1 MVIDCSKYAGKCAC
15 GRVHTMETRAA
26 VIEPG
31 CLFEFEKYMAQFG
44 VTGKRCALYGENS
57 YAATADRHPRA
68 EQQIVLDPTGLHAN
82 EISTAEVLAK
92 LEGDVEVIV
101 AVGSGTIHDIAR
113 FCAHE
118 RGIRFVSCPTG
129 ASVDGFC
136 STVAAMTWY
145 GFKKTLPAVAPEIVL
160 ADTEIIKNAP
170 MELVRSGV
178 GDIMAKYT
186 ALADWKMAHVLTNEL
201 LCEKIYS
208 IMQDAADTVMQSVPG
223 IARGEESAYANV
235 TYALIM
241 SGIAMQMMGNSRP
254 ASGAEHH
261 MSHFWETI
269 IEQRGERPAM
279 HGEQVAV
286 GTVLVLR
293 LIEEL
298 LAADVDFDAAR
309 RAAREYDKAAWESEI
324 RAVYGAA
331 AQAVID
337 MEAAAG
343 KNDTKA
349 RLRRIDSMEK
359 NWDAVCAQLRTLPP
373 AQEIYALLH
382 EVGCPCT
389 PREIGVDKALL
400 KQTFMYCKEIRARY
414 TVFQTVYDL
423 GLLDE
428 LSDRVIAKT
437 ETL

>member
-1 MVIDCSKYAGKCAC
+1 MLIDCSKYAGKCAC
-15 GRVHTMETRAA
+15 GREHTMETRAA

-44 VTGKRCALYGENS
+44 VAGKRCALYGENS
-57 YAATADRHPRA
+57 YAATADRHPHA
-68 EQQIVLDPTGLHAN
+68 EQEIVLDPTGLHAN
-82 EISTAEVLAK
+82 EVSTAEVLAK

-201 LCEKIYS
+201 LCEKIYG
-208 IMQDAADTVMQSVPG
+208 IMQNAADTVMQSVPG
-223 IARGEESAYANV
+223 IACGEESAYADV

-261 MSHFWETI
+261 ISHM
-269 IEQRGERPAM
+269 IEMEPEAFPVKFPAM
-279 HGEQVAV
+279 HGEKTGVGSLIAV
-286 GTVLVLR
+286 
-293 LIEEL
+293 
-298 LAADVDFDAAR
+298 
-309 RAAREYDKAAWESEI
+309 REYKRLAKIEDITPYITDYAPVPEEHFRKFFGGRLADSLIKENENDCLAKVSREKLSESWGE
-324 RAVYGAA
+324 
-331 AQAVID
+331 
-337 MEAAAG
+337 
-343 KNDTKA
+343 
-349 RLRRIDSMEK
+349 LRRIIDELPTEEHLYGLLEML
-359 NWDAVCAQLRTLPP
+359 DAKRDLAS
-373 AQEIYALLH
+373 
-382 EVGCPCT
+382 
-389 PREIGVDKALL
+389 IGVEESELPALL
-400 KQTFMYCKEIRARY
+400 KNSPLVRNRLTLMRTRRMMEI
-414 TVFQTVYDL
+414 DKI
-423 GLLDE
+423 E
-428 LSDRVIAKT
+428 
-437 ETL
+437 

>member
-1 MVIDCSKYAGKCAC
+1 MFIDCSKYAGKCAC
-15 GRVHTMETRAA
+15 GREHTMETRAA

-223 IARGEESAYANV
+223 IARSEESAYADV

-261 MSHFWETI
+261 ISHM
-269 IEQRGERPAM
+269 IEMEPEAFPVKFPAM
-279 HGEQVAV
+279 HGEKTGVGSLIAV
-286 GTVLVLR
+286 
-293 LIEEL
+293 
-298 LAADVDFDAAR
+298 
-309 RAAREYDKAAWESEI
+309 REYKRLAKIEDITPYITDYAPIPEEHFRKFFGERLADSLIKENENDCLAKVSREKLSASWGKLRHIIDELPTEEYLYGLLEMLDAKRDLASIGVEESE
-324 RAVYGAA
+324 
-331 AQAVID
+331 
-337 MEAAAG
+337 
-343 KNDTKA
+343 
-349 RLRRIDSMEK
+349 
-359 NWDAVCAQLRTLPP
+359 LP
-373 AQEIYALLH
+373 
-382 EVGCPCT
+382 V
-389 PREIGVDKALL
+389 LL
-400 KQTFMYCKEIRARY
+400 KNSPLVRNRLTLMRTRRMMKIYEI
-414 TVFQTVYDL
+414 
-423 GLLDE
+423 E
-428 LSDRVIAKT
+428 
-437 ETL
+437 

>member
-1 MVIDCSKYAGKCAC
+1 MFIDCSKYAGKCAC
-15 GRVHTMETRAA
+15 GREHTMETRAA

-208 IMQDAADTVMQSVPG
+208 IMQDAADTVMQNVPG
-223 IARGEESAYANV
+223 IARSEESAYADV

-261 MSHFWETI
+261 ISHM
-269 IEQRGERPAM
+269 IEMEPEAFPVKFPAM
-279 HGEQVAV
+279 HGEKTGVGSLIAV
-286 GTVLVLR
+286 
-293 LIEEL
+293 
-298 LAADVDFDAAR
+298 
-309 RAAREYDKAAWESEI
+309 REYKRLAKIEDITPYITDYAPIPEEHFRKFFGERLADSLIKENENDCLAKVSRENLSASWGELRHIIDELPTEEYLYGLLEMLDAKRDLASIGVEESE
-324 RAVYGAA
+324 
-331 AQAVID
+331 
-337 MEAAAG
+337 
-343 KNDTKA
+343 
-349 RLRRIDSMEK
+349 
-359 NWDAVCAQLRTLPP
+359 LP
-373 AQEIYALLH
+373 
-382 EVGCPCT
+382 V
-389 PREIGVDKALL
+389 LL
-400 KQTFMYCKEIRARY
+400 KNSPLVRNRLTLMRTRRMMKIYEI
-414 TVFQTVYDL
+414 
-423 GLLDE
+423 E
-428 LSDRVIAKT
+428 
-437 ETL
+437 

>member
-15 GRVHTMETRAA
+15 GREHTMETRAA

-31 CLFEFEKYMAQFG
+31 CLFEFEKYMAEFN
-44 VTGKRCALYGENS
+44 VAGKRCALYGENS

-68 EQQIVLDPTGLHAN
+68 EQEIVFDPTGLHAN
-82 EISTAEVLAK
+82 EVSTAEVLAK

-201 LCEKIYS
+201 LCEEIYS
-208 IMQDAADTVMQSVPG
+208 IMQRAVDTVMQSVPG
-223 IARGEESAYANV
+223 IVRGEESAYADV

-261 MSHFWETI
+261 ISHM
-269 IEQRGERPAM
+269 IEMEPEAFPVKFPAM
-279 HGEQVAV
+279 HGEKTGVGSLIAV
-286 GTVLVLR
+286 
-293 LIEEL
+293 
-298 LAADVDFDAAR
+298 
-309 RAAREYDKAAWESEI
+309 REYKRLAKIEDITPYITDYAPIPEEHFRKFFGERLADSLMKENE
-324 RAVYGAA
+324 
-331 AQAVID
+331 
-337 MEAAAG
+337 
-343 KNDTKA
+343 NDCLAKVSREKLSA
-349 RLRRIDSMEK
+349 SWGELRRIIDELPTEEYLYGLLEML
-359 NWDAVCAQLRTLPP
+359 DAKRDLAS
-373 AQEIYALLH
+373 
-382 EVGCPCT
+382 
-389 PREIGVDKALL
+389 IGVEESELPVLL
-400 KQTFMYCKEIRARY
+400 KNSPLVRNRLTLMRTRRMMKIYEI
-414 TVFQTVYDL
+414 
-423 GLLDE
+423 
-428 LSDRVIAKT
+428 K
-437 ETL
+437 

>member
-1 MVIDCSKYAGKCAC
+1 
-15 GRVHTMETRAA
+15 METRAA

-31 CLFEFEKYMAQFG
+31 CLFEFEKYMAEFG

-201 LCEKIYS
+201 LCEKIYN
-208 IMQDAADTVMQSVPG
+208 IMQSAADTVMQSVPG
-223 IARGEESAYANV
+223 IVRGEESAYADV

-261 MSHFWETI
+261 ISHM
-269 IEQRGERPAM
+269 IEMEPEAFQVKFPAM
-279 HGEQVAV
+279 HGEKTGVGSLIAV
-286 GTVLVLR
+286 
-293 LIEEL
+293 
-298 LAADVDFDAAR
+298 
-309 RAAREYDKAAWESEI
+309 REYKRLAKIEDITPYITDYAPIPEEHFRKFFGERLADSLMKENE
-324 RAVYGAA
+324 
-331 AQAVID
+331 
-337 MEAAAG
+337 
-343 KNDTKA
+343 NDCLAKVSREKLSA
-349 RLRRIDSMEK
+349 SWGELRRIIDELPTEEYLYGLLEML
-359 NWDAVCAQLRTLPP
+359 DAKRDLAS
-373 AQEIYALLH
+373 
-382 EVGCPCT
+382 
-389 PREIGVDKALL
+389 IGVEESELPVLL
-400 KQTFMYCKEIRARY
+400 KNSPLVRNRLTLMRTRRMMNICEI
-414 TVFQTVYDL
+414 
-423 GLLDE
+423 E
-428 LSDRVIAKT
+428 
-437 ETL
+437 

>member
-1 MVIDCSKYAGKCAC
+1 MFIDCSKYAGKCAC
-15 GRVHTMETRAA
+15 GREHTMETRAA

-68 EQQIVLDPTGLHAN
+68 EQKIVLNPTGLHAN

-129 ASVDGFC
+129 ASEDGFC

-223 IARGEESAYANV
+223 IVRGEESAYADV

-261 MSHFWETI
+261 ISHM
-269 IEQRGERPAM
+269 IEMEPEAFPVKFPAM
-279 HGEQVAV
+279 HGEKTGVGSLIAV
-286 GTVLVLR
+286 
-293 LIEEL
+293 
-298 LAADVDFDAAR
+298 
-309 RAAREYDKAAWESEI
+309 REYKRLAKIEDITPYITDYAPIPEEHFRKFFGERLADSLMKENE
-324 RAVYGAA
+324 
-331 AQAVID
+331 
-337 MEAAAG
+337 
-343 KNDTKA
+343 NDCLAKVSREKLSA
-349 RLRRIDSMEK
+349 SWGELRRIIDELPTEEYLYGLLEML
-359 NWDAVCAQLRTLPP
+359 DAKRDLAS
-373 AQEIYALLH
+373 
-382 EVGCPCT
+382 
-389 PREIGVDKALL
+389 IGVEESELSVLL
-400 KQTFMYCKEIRARY
+400 KNSPLVRNRLTLMRTRRMMNICEI
-414 TVFQTVYDL
+414 
-423 GLLDE
+423 E
-428 LSDRVIAKT
+428 
-437 ETL
+437 

>member
-1 MVIDCSKYAGKCAC
+1 MFIDCSKYAGKCAC
-15 GRVHTMETRAA
+15 GREHTMETRAA

-68 EQQIVLDPTGLHAN
+68 EQKIVLDPTGLHAN

-223 IARGEESAYANV
+223 IARSEESAYADV

-261 MSHFWETI
+261 ISHM
-269 IEQRGERPAM
+269 IEMEPEAFPVKFPAM
-279 HGEQVAV
+279 HGEKTGVGSLIAV
-286 GTVLVLR
+286 
-293 LIEEL
+293 
-298 LAADVDFDAAR
+298 
-309 RAAREYDKAAWESEI
+309 REYKRLAKIEDITPYITDYAPIPEEHFRKFFGERLADSLIKENENDCLAKVSRENLSASWGELRHIIDELPTEEYLYGLLEMLDAKRDLASIGVEESE
-324 RAVYGAA
+324 
-331 AQAVID
+331 
-337 MEAAAG
+337 
-343 KNDTKA
+343 
-349 RLRRIDSMEK
+349 
-359 NWDAVCAQLRTLPP
+359 LP
-373 AQEIYALLH
+373 
-382 EVGCPCT
+382 V
-389 PREIGVDKALL
+389 LL
-400 KQTFMYCKEIRARY
+400 KNSPLVRNRLTLMRTRRMMKIYEI
-414 TVFQTVYDL
+414 
-423 GLLDE
+423 E
-428 LSDRVIAKT
+428 
-437 ETL
+437 

>member
-1 MVIDCSKYAGKCAC
+1 MFIDCSKYAGKCAC
-15 GRVHTMETRAA
+15 GREHTMETRAA

-68 EQQIVLDPTGLHAN
+68 EQKIVLDPTGLHAN
-82 EISTAEVLAK
+82 EISTAEVLAQ

-208 IMQDAADTVMQSVPG
+208 IMRDTADTVMQSVPG
-223 IARGEESAYANV
+223 IARSEESAYADV

-261 MSHFWETI
+261 ISHM
-269 IEQRGERPAM
+269 IEMEPEAFPVKFPAM
-279 HGEQVAV
+279 HGEKTGVGSLIAV
-286 GTVLVLR
+286 
-293 LIEEL
+293 
-298 LAADVDFDAAR
+298 
-309 RAAREYDKAAWESEI
+309 REYKRLAKIEDITPYITDYAPIPEEHFRKFFGERLADSLIKENENDCLAKVSRENLSASWGELRHIIDELPTEEYLYGLLEMLDAKRDLASIGVEESE
-324 RAVYGAA
+324 
-331 AQAVID
+331 
-337 MEAAAG
+337 
-343 KNDTKA
+343 
-349 RLRRIDSMEK
+349 
-359 NWDAVCAQLRTLPP
+359 LP
-373 AQEIYALLH
+373 
-382 EVGCPCT
+382 V
-389 PREIGVDKALL
+389 LL
-400 KQTFMYCKEIRARY
+400 KNSPLVRNRLTLMRTRRMMKIYEI
-414 TVFQTVYDL
+414 
-423 GLLDE
+423 E
-428 LSDRVIAKT
+428 
-437 ETL
+437 

>member
-15 GRVHTMETRAA
+15 GREHTMETRAA

-31 CLFEFEKYMAQFG
+31 CLFEFEKYMAEFG

-201 LCEKIYS
+201 LCEEIYS
-208 IMQDAADTVMQSVPG
+208 IMQRVADTVMQSVPG
-223 IARGEESAYANV
+223 IVRGEESAYADV

-261 MSHFWETI
+261 ISHM
-269 IEQRGERPAM
+269 IEMEPEAFPVKFPAM
-279 HGEQVAV
+279 HGEKTGVGSLIAV
-286 GTVLVLR
+286 
-293 LIEEL
+293 
-298 LAADVDFDAAR
+298 
-309 RAAREYDKAAWESEI
+309 REYKRLAKIEDITPYITDYAPIPEEHFRKFFGERLADSLMKENE
-324 RAVYGAA
+324 
-331 AQAVID
+331 
-337 MEAAAG
+337 
-343 KNDTKA
+343 NDCLAKVSREKLSA
-349 RLRRIDSMEK
+349 SWGELRRIIDELPTEESLYGLLEML
-359 NWDAVCAQLRTLPP
+359 DAKRDLAS
-373 AQEIYALLH
+373 
-382 EVGCPCT
+382 
-389 PREIGVDKALL
+389 IGVEESELPVLL
-400 KQTFMYCKEIRARY
+400 KNSPLVRNRLTLMRTRRMMNICEI
-414 TVFQTVYDL
+414 
-423 GLLDE
+423 E
-428 LSDRVIAKT
+428 
-437 ETL
+437 

>member
-15 GRVHTMETRAA
+15 GREHTMETRAA

-31 CLFEFEKYMAQFG
+31 CLFEFEKYMAEFG

-136 STVAAMTWY
+136 STVAAMTWH

-223 IARGEESAYANV
+223 IVRGEESAYADV

-261 MSHFWETI
+261 ISHM
-269 IEQRGERPAM
+269 IEMEPEAFPVKFPAM
-279 HGEQVAV
+279 HGEKTGVGSLIAV
-286 GTVLVLR
+286 
-293 LIEEL
+293 
-298 LAADVDFDAAR
+298 
-309 RAAREYDKAAWESEI
+309 REYKRLAKIEDITPYITDYAPIPEEHFRKFFGERLADSLMKENE
-324 RAVYGAA
+324 
-331 AQAVID
+331 
-337 MEAAAG
+337 
-343 KNDTKA
+343 NDCLAKVSREKLSA
-349 RLRRIDSMEK
+349 SWGELRRIIDELPTEEYLYGLLEML
-359 NWDAVCAQLRTLPP
+359 DAKRDLAS
-373 AQEIYALLH
+373 
-382 EVGCPCT
+382 
-389 PREIGVDKALL
+389 IGVEESELPVLL
-400 KQTFMYCKEIRARY
+400 KNSPLVRNRLTLMRTRRMMNICEI
-414 TVFQTVYDL
+414 
-423 GLLDE
+423 E
-428 LSDRVIAKT
+428 
-437 ETL
+437 

>member
-15 GRVHTMETRAA
+15 GREHTMETRAA

-31 CLFEFEKYMAQFG
+31 CLFEFEKYMAEFG

-223 IARGEESAYANV
+223 IVRGEESAYADV

-261 MSHFWETI
+261 ISHM
-269 IEQRGERPAM
+269 IEMEPEAFPVKFPAM
-279 HGEQVAV
+279 HGEKTGVGSLIAV
-286 GTVLVLR
+286 
-293 LIEEL
+293 
-298 LAADVDFDAAR
+298 
-309 RAAREYDKAAWESEI
+309 REYKRLAKIEDITPYITDYAPIPEEHFRKFFGERLADSLMKENENDCLAKVSREKLSASW
-324 RAVYGAA
+324 
-331 AQAVID
+331 
-337 MEAAAG
+337 G
-343 KNDTKA
+343 K
-349 RLRRIDSMEK
+349 LRRIIDELPTEEYLYGLLEML
-359 NWDAVCAQLRTLPP
+359 DAKRDLAS
-373 AQEIYALLH
+373 
-382 EVGCPCT
+382 
-389 PREIGVDKALL
+389 IGVEESELPVLL
-400 KQTFMYCKEIRARY
+400 KNSPLVRNRLTLMRTRRMMNICEI
-414 TVFQTVYDL
+414 
-423 GLLDE
+423 E
-428 LSDRVIAKT
+428 
-437 ETL
+437 

>member
-15 GRVHTMETRAA
+15 GREHTMETRAA

-68 EQQIVLDPTGLHAN
+68 EQKIVLDPTGLHAN

-223 IARGEESAYANV
+223 IVRGEESAYADV

-261 MSHFWETI
+261 ISHM
-269 IEQRGERPAM
+269 IEMEPEAFPVKFPAM
-279 HGEQVAV
+279 HGEKTGVGSLIAV
-286 GTVLVLR
+286 
-293 LIEEL
+293 
-298 LAADVDFDAAR
+298 
-309 RAAREYDKAAWESEI
+309 REYKRLAKIEDITPYITDYAPIPEEHFRKFFGERLADSLIKENENDCLAKVSREKLSASWGELRHIIDELPTEEYLYGLLEMLDAKRDLASIGVEESE
-324 RAVYGAA
+324 
-331 AQAVID
+331 
-337 MEAAAG
+337 
-343 KNDTKA
+343 
-349 RLRRIDSMEK
+349 
-359 NWDAVCAQLRTLPP
+359 LP
-373 AQEIYALLH
+373 
-382 EVGCPCT
+382 V
-389 PREIGVDKALL
+389 LL
-400 KQTFMYCKEIRARY
+400 KNSPLVRNRLTLMRTRRMMKIYEI
-414 TVFQTVYDL
+414 
-423 GLLDE
+423 E
-428 LSDRVIAKT
+428 
-437 ETL
+437 

>member
-1 MVIDCSKYAGKCAC
+1 MFIDCSKYAGKCAC
-15 GRVHTMETRAA
+15 GREHTMETRAA

-68 EQQIVLDPTGLHAN
+68 EQKIVLDPTGLHAN

-208 IMQDAADTVMQSVPG
+208 IMQDAADTVMQSVPC
-223 IARGEESAYANV
+223 IARGEESAYADV

-261 MSHFWETI
+261 ISHM
-269 IEQRGERPAM
+269 IEMEPEAFPVKFPAM
-279 HGEQVAV
+279 HGEKTGIGSLIAV
-286 GTVLVLR
+286 
-293 LIEEL
+293 
-298 LAADVDFDAAR
+298 
-309 RAAREYDKAAWESEI
+309 REYKRLAKIEDITPYITDYAPIPEEHFRKFFGERLADSLIKENENDCLAKVSREKLSASWGELRHIIDELPTEEYLYGLLEMLNAKRDLASIGVEESE
-324 RAVYGAA
+324 
-331 AQAVID
+331 
-337 MEAAAG
+337 
-343 KNDTKA
+343 
-349 RLRRIDSMEK
+349 
-359 NWDAVCAQLRTLPP
+359 LP
-373 AQEIYALLH
+373 
-382 EVGCPCT
+382 V
-389 PREIGVDKALL
+389 LL
-400 KQTFMYCKEIRARY
+400 KNSPLVRNRLTLMRTRRMMKIYEI
-414 TVFQTVYDL
+414 
-423 GLLDE
+423 E
-428 LSDRVIAKT
+428 
-437 ETL
+437 

>member
-15 GRVHTMETRAA
+15 GREHTMETRAA

-223 IARGEESAYANV
+223 IVRGEESAYADV

-261 MSHFWETI
+261 ISHM
-269 IEQRGERPAM
+269 IEMEPEAFPVKFPAM
-279 HGEQVAV
+279 HGEKTGVGSLIAV
-286 GTVLVLR
+286 
-293 LIEEL
+293 
-298 LAADVDFDAAR
+298 
-309 RAAREYDKAAWESEI
+309 REYKRLAKIEDITPYITDYAPIPEEHFRKFFGERLADSLMKENE
-324 RAVYGAA
+324 
-331 AQAVID
+331 
-337 MEAAAG
+337 
-343 KNDTKA
+343 NDCLAKVSCEKLSA
-349 RLRRIDSMEK
+349 SWGELRRIIDELPTEEYLYGLLEML
-359 NWDAVCAQLRTLPP
+359 DAKRDLAS
-373 AQEIYALLH
+373 
-382 EVGCPCT
+382 
-389 PREIGVDKALL
+389 IGVEESELPVLL
-400 KQTFMYCKEIRARY
+400 KNSPLVRNRLTLMRTRRMMKIYEI
-414 TVFQTVYDL
+414 
-423 GLLDE
+423 E
-428 LSDRVIAKT
+428 
-437 ETL
+437 

>member
-15 GRVHTMETRAA
+15 GREHTMETRAA

-31 CLFEFEKYMAQFG
+31 CLFEFEKYMAEFG

-68 EQQIVLDPTGLHAN
+68 EQKIVLDPTGLHAN

-223 IARGEESAYANV
+223 IVRGEESAYADV

-261 MSHFWETI
+261 ISHM
-269 IEQRGERPAM
+269 IEMEPEAFPVKFPAM
-279 HGEQVAV
+279 HGEKTGVGSLIAV
-286 GTVLVLR
+286 
-293 LIEEL
+293 
-298 LAADVDFDAAR
+298 
-309 RAAREYDKAAWESEI
+309 REYKRLAKIEDITPYITDYAPIPEEHFRKFFGERLADSLIKENENDCLAKVSREKLSASWGELRHIIDELPTEEYLYGLLEMLDAKRDLASIGVEESELS
-324 RAVYGAA
+324 V
-331 AQAVID
+331 
-337 MEAAAG
+337 
-343 KNDTKA
+343 
-349 RLRRIDSMEK
+349 
-359 NWDAVCAQLRTLPP
+359 
-373 AQEIYALLH
+373 
-382 EVGCPCT
+382 
-389 PREIGVDKALL
+389 LL
-400 KQTFMYCKEIRARY
+400 KNSPLVRNRLTLMRTRRMMNICEI
-414 TVFQTVYDL
+414 
-423 GLLDE
+423 E
-428 LSDRVIAKT
+428 
-437 ETL
+437 

>member
-1 MVIDCSKYAGKCAC
+1 MFIDCSKYAGKCAC
-15 GRVHTMETRAA
+15 GREHTMETRAA

-68 EQQIVLDPTGLHAN
+68 EQKIVLDPTGLHAN

-223 IARGEESAYANV
+223 IARSEESAYADV

-261 MSHFWETI
+261 ISHM
-269 IEQRGERPAM
+269 IEMEPEAFPVKFPAM
-279 HGEQVAV
+279 HGEKTGVGSLIAV
-286 GTVLVLR
+286 
-293 LIEEL
+293 
-298 LAADVDFDAAR
+298 
-309 RAAREYDKAAWESEI
+309 REYKRLAKIEDITPYITDYAPIPEEHFRKFFGERLADSLIKENENDCLAKVSRENLSASWGELRHIIDELPTEEYL
-324 RAVYGAA
+324 YG
-331 AQAVID
+331 
-337 MEAAAG
+337 
-343 KNDTKA
+343 
-349 RLRRIDSMEK
+349 
-359 NWDAVCAQLRTLPP
+359 
-373 AQEIYALLH
+373 LL
-382 EVGCPCT
+382 EMLGAK
-389 PREIGVDKALL
+389 RDLASIGVDESELPVLL
-400 KQTFMYCKEIRARY
+400 KNSPLVRNRLTLMRTRRMMKIYEI
-414 TVFQTVYDL
+414 
-423 GLLDE
+423 E
-428 LSDRVIAKT
+428 
-437 ETL
+437 

>member
-15 GRVHTMETRAA
+15 GREHTMETRAA

-31 CLFEFEKYMAQFG
+31 CLFEFEKYMAEFG

-68 EQQIVLDPTGLHAN
+68 EQQIVLDPTGLHVN

-208 IMQDAADTVMQSVPG
+208 IMQSAADTVMQSVPG
-223 IARGEESAYANV
+223 IVRGEESAYADV

-261 MSHFWETI
+261 ISHM
-269 IEQRGERPAM
+269 IEMEPEAFPVKFPAM
-279 HGEQVAV
+279 HGEKTGVGSLIAV
-286 GTVLVLR
+286 
-293 LIEEL
+293 
-298 LAADVDFDAAR
+298 
-309 RAAREYDKAAWESEI
+309 REYKRLAKIEDITPYITDYAPIPEEHFRKFFGERLADSLMKENE
-324 RAVYGAA
+324 
-331 AQAVID
+331 
-337 MEAAAG
+337 
-343 KNDTKA
+343 NDCLAKVSREKLSA
-349 RLRRIDSMEK
+349 SWGELRRIIDELPTEEYLYGLLEML
-359 NWDAVCAQLRTLPP
+359 DAKRDLAS
-373 AQEIYALLH
+373 
-382 EVGCPCT
+382 
-389 PREIGVDKALL
+389 IGVEESELPVLL
-400 KQTFMYCKEIRARY
+400 KNSPLVRNRLTLMRTRRMMNICEI
-414 TVFQTVYDL
+414 
-423 GLLDE
+423 E
-428 LSDRVIAKT
+428 
-437 ETL
+437 

>member
-1 MVIDCSKYAGKCAC
+1 MFIDCSKYAGKCAC
-15 GRVHTMETRAA
+15 GREHTMETRAA

-68 EQQIVLDPTGLHAN
+68 EQKIVLDPTGLHAN

-186 ALADWKMAHVLTNEL
+186 AIADWKMAHILTNEL

-208 IMQDAADTVMQSVPG
+208 IMQDAADTVMQSVPS
-223 IARGEESAYANV
+223 IARGEESAYADV

-261 MSHFWETI
+261 ISHM
-269 IEQRGERPAM
+269 IEMEPEAFPVKFPAM
-279 HGEQVAV
+279 HGEKTGVGSLIAV
-286 GTVLVLR
+286 
-293 LIEEL
+293 
-298 LAADVDFDAAR
+298 
-309 RAAREYDKAAWESEI
+309 REYKRLAKIEDITPYITDYAPIPEEHFRKFFGERLADSLIKENE
-324 RAVYGAA
+324 
-331 AQAVID
+331 
-337 MEAAAG
+337 
-343 KNDTKA
+343 NDCLAKVSREKLSA
-349 RLRRIDSMEK
+349 SWGELRRIIDELPTEEYLYGLLEML
-359 NWDAVCAQLRTLPP
+359 DAKRDLAS
-373 AQEIYALLH
+373 
-382 EVGCPCT
+382 
-389 PREIGVDKALL
+389 IGVEESELSVLL
-400 KQTFMYCKEIRARY
+400 KNSPLVRNRLTLMRTRRMMKIYEI
-414 TVFQTVYDL
+414 
-423 GLLDE
+423 E
-428 LSDRVIAKT
+428 
-437 ETL
+437 

>member
-15 GRVHTMETRAA
+15 GREHTMETRAA

-31 CLFEFEKYMAQFG
+31 CLFEFEKYMAEFG

-208 IMQDAADTVMQSVPG
+208 IMQSAADTVMQSVPG
-223 IARGEESAYANV
+223 IVRGEESAYADV

-261 MSHFWETI
+261 ISHM
-269 IEQRGERPAM
+269 IEMEPEAFPVKFPAM
-279 HGEQVAV
+279 HGEKTGVGSLIAV
-286 GTVLVLR
+286 
-293 LIEEL
+293 
-298 LAADVDFDAAR
+298 
-309 RAAREYDKAAWESEI
+309 REYKRLAKIEDITPYITDYAPIPEEHFRKFFGERLADSLMKENE
-324 RAVYGAA
+324 
-331 AQAVID
+331 
-337 MEAAAG
+337 
-343 KNDTKA
+343 NDCLAKVSREKLSA
-349 RLRRIDSMEK
+349 SWDELRRIIDELPTEEYLYGLLEML
-359 NWDAVCAQLRTLPP
+359 DAKRDLAS
-373 AQEIYALLH
+373 
-382 EVGCPCT
+382 
-389 PREIGVDKALL
+389 IGVEESELPVLL
-400 KQTFMYCKEIRARY
+400 KNSPLVRNRLTLMRTRRMMNICEI
-414 TVFQTVYDL
+414 
-423 GLLDE
+423 E
-428 LSDRVIAKT
+428 
-437 ETL
+437 

>member
-1 MVIDCSKYAGKCAC
+1 MFIDCSKYAGKCAC
-15 GRVHTMETRAA
+15 GREHTMETRAA

-68 EQQIVLDPTGLHAN
+68 EQKIVLDPTGLHAN

-223 IARGEESAYANV
+223 IVRGEESAYADV

-261 MSHFWETI
+261 ISHM
-269 IEQRGERPAM
+269 IEMEPEAFPVKFPAM
-279 HGEQVAV
+279 HGEKTGVGSLIAV
-286 GTVLVLR
+286 
-293 LIEEL
+293 
-298 LAADVDFDAAR
+298 
-309 RAAREYDKAAWESEI
+309 REYKRLAKIEDITPYITDYAPIPEEHFRKFFGERLADSLIKENENDCLAKVSREKLGASWGELRHIIDELPTEEYLYGLLEMLDAKRDLASIGVEESE
-324 RAVYGAA
+324 
-331 AQAVID
+331 
-337 MEAAAG
+337 
-343 KNDTKA
+343 
-349 RLRRIDSMEK
+349 
-359 NWDAVCAQLRTLPP
+359 LP
-373 AQEIYALLH
+373 
-382 EVGCPCT
+382 V
-389 PREIGVDKALL
+389 LL
-400 KQTFMYCKEIRARY
+400 KNSPLVRNRLTLMRTRRMMKIYEI
-414 TVFQTVYDL
+414 
-423 GLLDE
+423 E
-428 LSDRVIAKT
+428 
-437 ETL
+437 

>member
-1 MVIDCSKYAGKCAC
+1 MFIDCSKYAGKCAC
-15 GRVHTMETRAA
+15 GREHTMETRAA

-223 IARGEESAYANV
+223 IARSEESAYADV

-261 MSHFWETI
+261 ISHM
-269 IEQRGERPAM
+269 IEMEPEAFPVKFPAM
-279 HGEQVAV
+279 HGEKTGVGSLIAV
-286 GTVLVLR
+286 
-293 LIEEL
+293 
-298 LAADVDFDAAR
+298 
-309 RAAREYDKAAWESEI
+309 REYKRLAKIEDITPYITDYAPIPEEHFRKFFGERLADSLIKENENDCLAKVSREKLSASWGELRHIIDELPTEEYLYGLLEMLDAKRDLASIGVEESE
-324 RAVYGAA
+324 
-331 AQAVID
+331 
-337 MEAAAG
+337 
-343 KNDTKA
+343 
-349 RLRRIDSMEK
+349 
-359 NWDAVCAQLRTLPP
+359 LP
-373 AQEIYALLH
+373 
-382 EVGCPCT
+382 V
-389 PREIGVDKALL
+389 LL
-400 KQTFMYCKEIRARY
+400 KNSPLVRNRLTLMRTRRMMKIYEI
-414 TVFQTVYDL
+414 
-423 GLLDE
+423 E
-428 LSDRVIAKT
+428 
-437 ETL
+437 